1 MRTEPRA
8 RAQVQQIGRR
18 RDPGWVLSIVLV
30 AAVALVVIPFFLG
43 TYGVH
48 HFQAPLGWDTP
59 KYLWR
64 TSLAEY
70 LGVTHLPSHLP
81 PPVNGSPDRPAF
93 PVLALVFSSLLHV
106 SRPDLA
112 AVFPAVAAAAIGL
125 AAGAFAA
132 VGLRRSWWEGAVVGA
147 SVGTSV
153 VVARLAAPEAYQDNL
168 FAAAAILAGLV
179 AVALALRRGS
189 GLLAQILLL
198 GAVAL
203 LHWPFLLVVLAM
215 LGLTAAWFLPESW
228 RAWRAGTRAHRTTA
242 GAVVTVCAGAVAL
255 GVVALFGVLT
265 GVPKRPK
272 TSVQAER
279 EYAKKLREDLPIY
292 RLWFAAPV
300 AAAGGAGI
308 ISRRERP
315 AVERFV
321 LVLLAV
327 WAGVTALALGLSW
340 AGLAVPAHRFLAFA
354 LPLALLL
361 ALGGMAI
368 GRLLARR
375 SRILGVAAT
384 VLVLGFAA
392 YLSQDFWLSN
402 RPPTN
407 PDVEKEVA
415 NAAAYLDAAH
425 VPASR
430 PVVFILNDTANPG
443 VDVAFFAHTIRASLP
458 APRIEQAYVYLG
470 DPDAW
475 LAYRPTV
482 LRPVDPNRDYDGTS
496 WRYFRAV
503 RPLGPEHPV
512 ALLLGSL
519 NPDRRFFGPWTG
531 SHPDALAS
539 PGVFVVRGPR
549 LPSPLGEAPSGI
561 GRIGLGRLAWMAA
574 SVFAV
579 LFVAGLGWTLALLGR
594 RTDPYVAASLA
605 PAVGVAALVSA
616 GVLASRLG
624 AGLTTWGG
632 LRIPLAVALA
642 GWGAWAVRRFL
653 IEGGTTGG

>member
-1 MRTEPRA
+1 VRTEPRA
-8 RAQVQQIGRR
+8 RAQVKEIGRR
-18 RDPGWVLSIVLV
+18 RDPGWALSIVLV
-30 AAVALVVIPFFLG
+30 VAVALVVIPFFLA

-106 SRPDLA
+106 SRPDMA

-132 VGLRRSWWEGAVVGA
+132 VGLRRSWWEAALVGA

-153 VVARLAAPEAYQDNL
+153 VVARMAAPEAYQDNL

-189 GLLAQILLL
+189 GLLAPILLL
-198 GAVAL
+198 GAGAL
-203 LHWPFLLVVLAM
+203 LHWSFLVIVLAM

-228 RAWRAGTRAHRTTA
+228 RSWRAGAHAHHTPA
-242 GAVVTVCAGAVAL
+242 GAIVTVCAGAAAL
-255 GVVALFGVLT
+255 GAVALFGVLT
-265 GVPKRPK
+265 GAPKRPK

-292 RLWFAAPV
+292 RLWFTAPV
-300 AAAGGAGI
+300 AAAGGAALVA
-308 ISRRERP
+308 RRERP
-315 AVERFV
+315 AEERFA

-327 WAGVTALALGLSW
+327 WLGVTALALGLSW

-354 LPLALLL
+354 LPFALLV
-361 ALGGMAI
+361 ALGGIAI

-375 SRILGVAAT
+375 SRILGVTAT

-415 NAAAYLDAAH
+415 NAAAYLDNAH

-430 PVVFILNDTANPG
+430 PIVFIVNDTANPG

-470 DPDAW
+470 DPAAW
-475 LAYRPTV
+475 RAHHPTIV
-482 LRPVDPNRDYDGTS
+482 RPVGPNRDYDGTS

-503 RPLGPEHPV
+503 RPLGSERPV

-519 NPDRRFFGPWTG
+519 NPDRRFFGPWTA
-531 SHPDALAS
+531 SHAEALKA

-549 LPSPLGEAPSGI
+549 FTRLFGEAPSGI

-574 SVFAV
+574 AVFAV

-594 RTDPYVAASLA
+594 RTEPFVAASLA

-624 AGLTTWGG
+624 AGLTTTAG
-632 LRIPLAVALA
+632 LRLPLAVTLA
-642 GWGAWAVRRFL
+642 GWGAWAIRRFL
-653 IEGGTTGG
+653 IEGGPTGI

>member
-1 MRTEPRA
+1 VRTEPRA
-8 RAQVQQIGRR
+8 RAQVQETGQR
-18 RDPGWVLSIVLV
+18 RDPGWVLSILLV

-70 LGVTHLPSHLP
+70 LGLTHLPSHLP

-112 AVFPAVAAAAIGL
+112 AAFPAVAASAIGL

-132 VGLRRSWWEGAVVGA
+132 VGA

-153 VVARLAAPEAYQDNL
+153 VVARMAAPEAYQDNL

-179 AVALALRRGS
+179 AMALALRRGS
-189 GLLAQILLL
+189 GLMAPILLL
-198 GAVAL
+198 GAGAL
-203 LHWPFLLVVLAM
+203 LHWSFLLMVLAI
-215 LGLTAAWFLPESW
+215 LVLTAAWFLPESW
-228 RAWRAGTRAHRTTA
+228 RDWRAGTRAYRTPA
-242 GAVVTVCAGAVAL
+242 GAIVAVCAAAAAL
-255 GVVALFGVLT
+255 GAVALFGVLT
-265 GVPKRPK
+265 GVPKKPK

-292 RLWFAAPV
+292 RLWFTAPV
-300 AAAGGAGI
+300 AAAGGGALVA
-308 ISRRERP
+308 RRERS
-315 AVERFV
+315 AAERFALV
-321 LVLLAV
+321 LVAV
-327 WAGVTALALGLSW
+327 WLGVTALALGLSW

-354 LPLALLL
+354 LPLALLV
-361 ALGGMAI
+361 ALGGIAV
-368 GRLLARR
+368 GRFLARR

-384 VLVLGFAA
+384 VVVLGFAA

-402 RPPTN
+402 RPPAN

-430 PVVFILNDTANPG
+430 PVAFIVNDTANPG

-470 DPDAW
+470 DPNAW
-475 LAYRPTV
+475 LAHHPTV
-482 LRPVDPNRDYDGTS
+482 LRPAGANRDYDGTS

-503 RPLGPEHPV
+503 RPLGAERPV

-519 NPDRRFFGPWTG
+519 NPDRRFFRPWTA
-531 SHPDALAS
+531 SHGNAIAA
-539 PGVFVVRGPR
+539 PGVFVVRGPQ

-561 GRIGLGRLAWMAA
+561 GRIGMGRLAWMTAA
-574 SVFAV
+574 AFAV

-594 RTDPYVAASLA
+594 RTDPFVAASLA
-605 PAVGVAALVSA
+605 PAVGVAAMVSA

-632 LRIPLAVALA
+632 LRLPLAVALG
-642 GWGAWAVRRFL
+642 GWAAWAVRRFL
-653 IEGGTTGG
+653 IEGGPTGD